1 MTTLLDKS
9 TPVPEIKD
17 FHLLKLTPKAH
28 AYRGKSLNENHP
40 YKSGIGGREVGNQKS
55 GSIEKNY
62 ASGVN
67 RNHKLWEN
75 QSILKSKGS
84 SHEHRLLTG
93 SKKLKI
99 TRCLSIWPFPQAEN
113 LSLGSWYQPNREST
127 LTEYPQPP
135 DHSSAVKSAWVL
147 TFTPIHF
154 QEVIQ

>member
-62 ASGVN
+62 VSGVN
-67 RNHKLWEN
+67 HNHNL
-75 QSILKSKGS
+75 SRPRYGLKGDNSTQ
-84 SHEHRLLTG
+84 EHRLKMPYGKVKEAQYQL
-93 SKKLKI
+93 
-99 TRCLSIWPFPQAEN
+99 IWSFQQTEN
-113 LSLGSWYQPNREST
+113 LSPGSWH
-127 LTEYPQPP
+127 PP
-135 DHSSAVKSAWVL
+135 DRRNPVDVNPLPPIHPRPGNFTWVH

-154 QEVIQ
+154 QEFIL